1 MKIKALYNIL
11 MMMAIVAF
19 ASSCDDKNDSNYE
32 PGAPTAEGC
41 LGVYFN
47 SSNANERIFQPGEAT
62 EIELTVSRLKAESAA
77 DVPLTVSADE
87 GLNVASTAS
96 FAAGQASTTIK
107 ITFSNLEPS
116 RKYNYSI
123 SVGEE
128 YADHYTVVEGTTTFK
143 GYIMEAA
150 WKTISNNVMM
160 KWTTLGM
167 LNFFTGTLEQLG
179 ETNRYRFV
187 NFLNSGVDYIFV
199 VGSASTAYVGYNS
212 ITTYANYEPYEGPEA
227 KAAYLF
233 DDATQSYPVWQV
245 ADGTIEVADICILE
259 DYGATL
265 GYSCISFD
273 KKGGYVYLYFT
284 DYTDGQYDDY
294 NAVSFSWKD

>member
-1 MKIKALYNIL
+1 
-11 MMMAIVAF
+11 
-19 ASSCDDKNDSNYE
+19 
-32 PGAPTAEGC
+32 
-41 LGVYFN
+41 
-47 SSNANERIFQPGEAT
+47 
-62 EIELTVSRLKAESAA
+62 
-77 DVPLTVSADE
+77 
-87 GLNVASTAS
+87 
-96 FAAGQASTTIK
+96 
-107 ITFSNLEPS
+107 
-116 RKYNYSI
+116 
-123 SVGEE
+123 
-128 YADHYTVVEGTTTFK
+128 
-143 GYIMEAA
+143 
-150 WKTISNNVMM
+150 M

-259 DYGATL
+259 DYGTTL